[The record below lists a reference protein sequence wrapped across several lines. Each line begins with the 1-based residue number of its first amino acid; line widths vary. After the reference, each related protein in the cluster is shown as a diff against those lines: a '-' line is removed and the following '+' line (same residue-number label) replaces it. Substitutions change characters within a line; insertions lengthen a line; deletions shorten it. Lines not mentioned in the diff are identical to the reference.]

1 MGALRPLERIVRRE
15 SLIKRTHVAALL
27 LFTVMLAA
35 TAVAKKH
42 HKPAPPQGGNF
53 DYYVLSLSW
62 APNYC
67 AGHPSDHSAECKVGG
82 HVAFVLHGLWPQAS
96 AGQPPLS
103 CGNVSPVSAETVRH
117 MLEYFPDRGMVQ
129 HEWEKHGSCSGLAA
143 DEYFGKV
150 EQAFKSIKVPDQFR
164 TLDQSQTLPIKQ
176 IEKAFAD
183 ANNAPAN
190 AFRVSCHAGEL
201 VNLEACVDKDLKY
214 QACTQ
219 SVHECSSSQ
228 LLMRGVR

>member
-1 MGALRPLERIVRRE
+1 M
-15 SLIKRTHVAALL
+15 IKRIHIALL
-27 LFTVMLAA
+27 LVLFVTLAA
-35 TAVAKKH
+35 TAVAKKRRQ
-42 HKPAPPQGGNF
+42 PAAPPPGQF

-67 AGHPSDHSAECKVGG
+67 AGHPGDHSNECKTGG
-82 HVAFVLHGLWPQAS
+82 HAGFVLHGLWPQTTV
-96 AGQPPLS
+96 GRPPLS
-103 CGNVSPVSAETVRH
+103 CENVSPVSAETVRR
-117 MLEYFPDRGMVQ
+117 MMEYFPDRGLIQ
-129 HEWEKHGSCSGLAA
+129 HEWQAHGSCSGLDAQ
-143 DEYFGKV
+143 EYFGKM
-150 EQAFKSIKVPDQFR
+150 EQAFKATKVPDQYR
-164 TLDQSQTLPIKQ
+164 TLDHSQTLPIKQ

-201 VNLEACVDKDLKY
+201 VNLEACLNKDLQY

-219 SVHECSSSQ
+219 SVHDCSTPQ